1 MIFNSISF
9 LIFLSLFFTSLLFF
23 RNKWKFIYLS
33 YSFIF
38 YGYYSISYLFL
49 LLLICFQTYY
59 LGNLIYGQKKKFYL
73 ILNVFFSLFILC
85 FFKYYNF
92 FINQFFFSN
101 ENDLKNS
108 YQSIALPVGISFYIF
123 QSISYFFDLYRQE
136 LKKQKIIDIFI
147 YISFFP
153 QLFSGPILRAR
164 NFINQISY
172 YPLFNLK
179 NLKKGIIL
187 ILWGFFLKLCLADNL
202 GLYVDTYYEKP
213 YEINLSTL
221 FVCIFFYS
229 FQIYGDFCGYSLIAI
244 GLLKILN
251 INVPVNFNFPYF
263 SKSIS
268 EFWRRWHISLSKFF
282 KDYLYI
288 PLGGSRLGKL
298 RGLINVFI
306 VMFLA
311 GLWHGANQF
320 FVLWGVLHGFII
332 ILEKIF
338 NYEKIAINKNLKL
351 IITFIIVSLLWIPF
365 RINDLDIMRGIVNL
379 ILNGNLDLKTVFSKF
394 EVINNL
400 FLIFIVIVIE
410 NFFYNKKKVVKIIN
424 SEYLYIFT
432 IIFLFNLIL
441 IFGKFHEKTYIYFQ
455 F

>member
-1 MIFNSISF
+1 MIFNSFPF

-172 YPLFNLK
+172 FPLLNLK

-311 GLWHGANQF
+311 GLWHGANLF

-351 IITFIIVSLLWIPF
+351 IITFTIVSLLWIPF
-365 RINDLDIMRGIVNL
+365 RINDLVIMRGIVNL

-394 EVINNL
+394 DVINNL